1 MGAAADCETI
11 GAGFLGQPVNTLT
24 TLAFV
29 VAGLV
34 LIGLRPDRRW
44 VGLGLV
50 ATGVGSFLFHGPMPP
65 GAEWAHDVS
74 LAWLI
79 AIVAGI
85 GSRWERLTHLPTL
98 LAMAVVFAIVP
109 VVADPVAI
117 VLAAAAA
124 LTILGRDRSR
134 PVLAPLLLLAAVA
147 VYGRLGAAGGPLCD
161 PGSVLQPH
169 GVWHVGSAL
178 AGTWLAVAYSGSA
191 PPAPRQGGNPLQ

>member
-29 VAGLV
+29 VAGVV

-44 VGLGLV
+44 VGIGLV

-65 GAEWAHDVS
+65 GSEWAHDVT

-85 GSRWERLTHLPTL
+85 GSRWERLTRLPAL
-98 LAMAVVFAIVP
+98 VVLAVAFAVFPIL
-109 VVADPVAI
+109 ADPVAI
-117 VLAAAAA
+117 VMTGLAL
-124 LTILGRDRSR
+124 LTVLRGDRSR
-134 PVLAPLLLLAAVA
+134 SVLAPLLLLATVA
-147 VYGRLGAAGGPLCD
+147 VYGRLGATGGPLCD
-161 PGSVLQPH
+161 PESVLQPH

-178 AGTWLAVAYSGSA
+178 AVSWWAVTYSDRSTT
-191 PPAPRQGGNPLQ
+191 RR